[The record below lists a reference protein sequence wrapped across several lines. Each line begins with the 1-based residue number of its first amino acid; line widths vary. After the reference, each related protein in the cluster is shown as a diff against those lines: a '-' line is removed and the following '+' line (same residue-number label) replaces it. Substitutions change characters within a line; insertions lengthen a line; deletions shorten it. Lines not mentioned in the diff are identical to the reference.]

1 MRQLS
6 ARVRWAAV
14 TALTIAAATGC
25 VSVGDDTEK
34 PSPARSADE
43 KGVPARSGG
52 APDSGGGRSG
62 SGGGRAEAQS
72 EREGS
77 RRPDAK
83 ASGRTPSAGAED
95 ARPAPAGPGTPQPT
109 QAGPPHTPEPSAPG
123 PGEPPPPAVSEEPP
137 APSSEPE
144 PSQPPEP
151 PSASPA
157 AQFRNDAASAPGR
170 AGVWPTPRVSPQVAP
185 V

>member
-6 ARVRWAAV
+6 TRVRWAAV

-43 KGVPARSGG
+43 KGVPARSDG

-109 QAGPPHTPEPSAPG
+109 LAPPHTPEPSAPG

-157 AQFRNDAASAPGR
+157 AQFRNDAAGVPGR
-170 AGVWPTPRVSPQVAP
+170 GGVWPTPRVSPQVAP

>member
-43 KGVPARSGG
+43 KGAPARSDG

-83 ASGRTPSAGAED
+83 ASGRTPSAGAD
-95 ARPAPAGPGTPQPT
+95 DTRPAPAGPGTPQPT
-109 QAGPPHTPEPSAPG
+109 LAPPHTPEPSAPG

-144 PSQPPEP
+144 PSQPAEP

-157 AQFRNDAASAPGR
+157 AQFRHDAAGAPGR
-170 AGVWPTPRVSPQVAP
+170 GGVWPTPRVSPQVAP